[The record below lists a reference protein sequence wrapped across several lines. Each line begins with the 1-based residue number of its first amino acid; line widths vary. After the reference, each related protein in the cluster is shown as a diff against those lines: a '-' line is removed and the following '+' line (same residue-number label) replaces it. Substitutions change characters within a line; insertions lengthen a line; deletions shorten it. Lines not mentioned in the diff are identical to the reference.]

1 MRIAGVVILKNHH
14 RIVSQLLLSGILLF
28 ADAASALQQFDAS
41 AVPGSASDNAPGG
54 LLGTKGAE
62 KLSVSIPWV
71 RYATGL
77 LNTSSS
83 GAVGAEE
90 KIVAV
95 ALKIE
100 NRGNENELLGQGRFE
115 IFATDHTGRSFN
127 NVVFTG
133 PGVGSE
139 GGYVD
144 LEAGGVANL
153 VIALIVPASSSIQ
166 ALHILDARNG
176 GPALRIALTGA
187 PSPTLVPLPSTV
199 SSDGFSLPAVVEG
212 RVGLWYALGQTDM
225 RLVQFSIHD
234 SPAYG
239 TNASQATPLVAATVE
254 VRNRGRDALR
264 VSKGLMRYIAVEVS
278 TGERVPVWKVLDAS
292 GEPPDILL
300 QPGETVSC
308 VLLFRGP
315 AEPSPDTIMLAESV
329 GVRGGLVSHR
339 YRVPLGNSPAPNAF
353 QAEGVLAGRDYSG
366 SRPELNNGGGE

>member
-1 MRIAGVVILKNHH
+1 MKNQH
-14 RIVSQLLLSGILLF
+14 RIVSQLLLSGVFLF
-28 ADAASALQQFDAS
+28 IASVAAGQEPEIPSIPEFFGEPDS
-41 AVPGSASDNAPGG
+41 RSNAPGG
-54 LLGTKGAE
+54 LLGREGKETLHVA
-62 KLSVSIPWV
+62 IPWV

-77 LNTSSS
+77 LKTSRS
-83 GAVGAEE
+83 GAVGGHE
-90 KIVAV
+90 KIFAV
-95 ALKIE
+95 ALQFE
-100 NRGNENELLGQGRFE
+100 NRGNEREFLGQGRFD

-133 PGVGSE
+133 PGVGGE
-139 GGYVD
+139 GGSVNLD
-144 LEAGGVANL
+144 PGASGNL
-153 VIALIVPASSSIQ
+153 VVALIVPASSSIQ
-166 ALHILDARNG
+166 TLHILDARNG

-315 AEPSPDTIMLAESV
+315 TEPSPDTIMLAESV
-329 GVRGGLVSHR
+329 GSRGGLVSHL
-339 YRVPLGNSPAPNAF
+339 YRVPLGNSMAPNSF

-366 SRPELNNGGGE
+366 SRPDLNIGGGE